1 MAAIVLAAT
10 VAVSAVLP
18 SGKGDRRAGVCAVE
32 MRKTKRVGSR
42 EGEKV
47 TERRKRE
54 ARKEGEKEKG
64 GRENT
69 YERMAAAKERQS
81 TGEKGGEETI
91 GGKSGRPRKGGK
103 VQSERGETVPYKTEA
118 CGEKEIC
125 IARPR
130 DGVNRGR
137 AGMTPAIYRG
147 ERGFLLEKTE
157 GVE

>member
-1 MAAIVLAAT
+1 MAAT

-32 MRKTKRVGSR
+32 MRKTKRVGNR

-69 YERMAAAKERQS
+69 YERMAAARN
-81 TGEKGGEETI
+81 
-91 GGKSGRPRKGGK
+91 GR
-103 VQSERGETVPYKTEA
+103 ERGKRE
-118 CGEKEIC
+118 EKK
-125 IARPR
+125 R
-130 DGVNRGR
+130 
-137 AGMTPAIYRG
+137 
-147 ERGFLLEKTE
+147 
-157 GVE
+157 

>member
-18 SGKGDRRAGVCAVE
+18 SGKGDRRAVE

-64 GRENT
+64 GGENT

-81 TGEKGGEETI
+81 AGEKGGEETI

-130 DGVNRGR
+130 DGVNRG
-137 AGMTPAIYRG
+137 G
-147 ERGFLLEKTE
+147 EPG
-157 GVE
+157 